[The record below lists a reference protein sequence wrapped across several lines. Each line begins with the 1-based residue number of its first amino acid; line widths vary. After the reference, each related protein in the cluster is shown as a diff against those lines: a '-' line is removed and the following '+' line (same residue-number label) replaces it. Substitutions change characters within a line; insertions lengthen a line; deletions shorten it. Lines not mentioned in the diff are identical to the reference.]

1 MKTSIIAMAAAFAGA
16 AFLVSATLVSAS
28 IEPEQ
33 SVPALASNAAVKG
46 DRLDTPA
53 LAKSDRLPIAAGPN
67 ASKNLV
73 VAYRTGPGASLAV
86 LF

>member
-1 MKTSIIAMAAAFAGA
+1 MIAMAAAFAGA

-28 IEPEQ
+28 VEPQQIIPTLE
-33 SVPALASNAAVKG
+33 SNTVSKG

-53 LAKSDRLPIAAGPN
+53 SAKGDRLPIASAP
-67 ASKNLV
+67 ASSKNLV